1 MNRTGWLVFG
11 AVVLAII
18 LCGCVTV
25 ALLIPG
31 WFATRTG
38 VYGPGM
44 DRMLDQCPWCGTG
57 VGFASLGLVELL
69 LLLVAIAVIV
79 VIAAAL
85 IAGVIWLIR
94 SSGSSQ
100 REEAGDKEET
110 VN

>member
-1 MNRTGWLVFG
+1 
-11 AVVLAII
+11 VVLAII
-18 LCGCVTV
+18 LFGCLTV

-31 WFATRTG
+31 WFTTRTG

-44 DRMLDQCPWCGTG
+44 GRMFDECPWCGTG
-57 VGFASLGLVELL
+57 IGLGSLGLVELL
-69 LLLVAIAVIV
+69 LLLVAVALVV

-94 SSGSSQ
+94 SSASSR

-110 VN
+110 VD